1 MTTTDADDI
10 SYLRRAFAVA
20 ERARRHGNHPFGALL
35 VDGGNI
41 LGEGILW
48 NEADG
53 RLWWTDIESRR
64 LFALEPRSG
73 RLETVETPERVGSFA
88 PRRDGKGFLAAFAS
102 GFALWDPQSGERHDL
117 HAFEA
122 HQPTTRLNDGKT
134 DRQGRFVAGGFDE
147 GGGGRHV
154 SSVVRVDPHLTG
166 APVAVAELDH
176 TPEHDVVFAELGFR
190 AASVAHELGNIGGVV
205 TVTDATGRILAEWGD
220 HATIVRATDSHLAPW
235 FNWSEC
241 AAGTNGMGTALEAH
255 GPVVIGGAEHWCQAF
270 HNWVCAGI
278 AVRDVVTREPIAV
291 LNISCWR
298 SQLPASADGWLT
310 NAVATTQRTLKRR
323 ARDSGAELVAAYT
336 EARAR
341 SGTALAAVDTGGKV
355 VIADDTASV
364 LLGVPASTPAVD
376 PTLRWNPG
384 LPELIAAA
392 RYASRQA
399 AHNPD
404 WVGSTQIFTH
414 LADEP
419 TSISIRPVFSS
430 GQLIGNLI
438 SFGSSEG
445 AQVPQAEGSANP
457 PTQPRR
463 VVGMRDNRMVLLR
476 LREVSFAES
485 EGNDV
490 WLSTDQGR
498 LRAASQSLDKLDGEL
513 ADVGFLR
520 VHRRY
525 LVNLSRIREIER
537 GLKGE
542 LSLVMDDRTHEMVP
556 VSRRNAPAVRRALD
570 I

>member
-1 MTTTDADDI
+1 MRDV
-10 SYLRRAFAVA
+10 RRREPPAAGPGSGTVFAA
-20 ERARRHGNHPFGALL
+20 WE
-35 VDGGNI
+35 
-41 LGEGILW
+41 
-48 NEADG
+48 
-53 RLWWTDIESRR
+53 
-64 LFALEPRSG
+64 
-73 RLETVETPERVGSFA
+73 
-88 PRRDGKGFLAAFAS
+88 
-102 GFALWDPQSGERHDL
+102 
-117 HAFEA
+117 
-122 HQPTTRLNDGKT
+122 
-134 DRQGRFVAGGFDE
+134 RFVQGEDQVPGV
-147 GGGGRHV
+147 RP
-154 SSVVRVDPHLTG
+154 VVAISWHRCREQYRVDPHLAG

-220 HATIVRATDSHLAPW
+220 HATIVRATDSNLAPW

-323 ARDSGAELVAAYT
+323 ARDSGAELIAAYT

-341 SGTALAAVDTGGKV
+341 SGTALAAVDTAGKV

-457 PTQPRR
+457 PMQPRR